1 MKPTVII
8 DTGFL
13 VALLNRSEQYHSW
26 VKNQLNNISSPI
38 ITCEPVITETC
49 FLLRKIYGA
58 ETTIL
63 NLINSQKL
71 KIPFRLIDEFS
82 MVHQLMQ
89 RYKSVPMSL
98 ADACLVRM
106 AEIYPNSL
114 VLTLDSDF
122 RIYRKNKNEII
133 PLVIPDDR

>member
-49 FLLRKIYGA
+49 FLLRKIHGA
-58 ETTIL
+58 ETTII

-71 KIPFRLIDEFS
+71 KIPFRLID
-82 MVHQLMQ
+82 
-89 RYKSVPMSL
+89 
-98 ADACLVRM
+98 
-106 AEIYPNSL
+106 
-114 VLTLDSDF
+114 
-122 RIYRKNKNEII
+122 
-133 PLVIPDDR
+133 